1 MKKLSEEKKFEI
13 IQALR
18 CGLTGEQIKDQT
30 GVSLSTICKIRKEE
44 EREGFDI
51 WHVGGKLSSFVK

>member
-51 WHVGGKLSSFVK
+51 YHVPGKLARFVK